1 MKVKELRNQSVDEL
15 LKTENNLKKEIFE
28 LRQQKSASGK
38 AEKPTRFK
46 TVKKEIARIQ
56 TILNERKTQD
66 GK

>member
-15 LKTENNLKKEIFE
+15 LQTENNLKKEIFE